1 MIYCAREARGSM
13 VLNIEWVHAICLEK
27 LWETAIGFNGGK
39 KRNSLRGLKAEQ
51 TAPDST
57 VYLRYDVQKV

>member
-1 MIYCAREARGSM
+1 M

-27 LWETAIGFNGGK
+27 LWETAIGFNRGK
-39 KRNSLRGLKAEQ
+39 KNSLRGVKAEQ
-51 TAPDST
+51 TAPDSI